1 MNFKIG
7 DMVTRISHQHDIL
20 FKIVEINDN
29 IALLKGVDL
38 RLYADSSVD
47 DLVISKEEEAQEDKK
62 IIEANLRGLNM
73 DRNKYFYLPGKILHI
88 DGDEEYLERCMG
100 FYKSMGVKANGLTLS
115 EVEIS
120 SKILDLI
127 KEFRPDIVVITGH
140 DAYYAKKN
148 DIKNIDIVTFMLELI
163 ILFKI
168 LVILLRQ

>member
-88 DGDEEYLERCMG
+88 DADI
-100 FYKSMGVKANGLTLS
+100 KLS
-115 EVEIS
+115 NHS
-120 SKILDLI
+120 QTLI
-127 KEFRPDIVVITGH
+127 K
-140 DAYYAKKN
+140 
-148 DIKNIDIVTFMLELI
+148 
-163 ILFKI
+163 
-168 LVILLRQ
+168 

>member
-62 IIEANLRGLNM
+62 L
-73 DRNKYFYLPGKILHI
+73 
-88 DGDEEYLERCMG
+88 
-100 FYKSMGVKANGLTLS
+100 
-115 EVEIS
+115 
-120 SKILDLI
+120 
-127 KEFRPDIVVITGH
+127 
-140 DAYYAKKN
+140 
-148 DIKNIDIVTFMLELI
+148 
-163 ILFKI
+163 
-168 LVILLRQ
+168 